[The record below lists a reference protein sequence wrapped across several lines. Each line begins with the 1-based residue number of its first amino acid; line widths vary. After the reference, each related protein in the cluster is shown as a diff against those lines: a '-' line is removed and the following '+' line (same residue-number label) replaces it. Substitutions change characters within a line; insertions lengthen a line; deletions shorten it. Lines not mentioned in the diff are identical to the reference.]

1 MGYTEL
7 LALVL
12 RKLLES
18 AASKAGNQAFGWV
31 LTFVGGDNTQ
41 QFDAIQS
48 QLGSLEADV
57 AAIQSA
63 VDDIEKQLE
72 HILAQMEWHAM
83 IVLVT
88 DDINDIESN
97 FETLQQLSLQDVDEK
112 EVLERWAVKH
122 AQTALDKI
130 NRIALPGNG
139 GVDPNMPGLL
149 MAYARANAEAAV
161 QDPNYKTNGVVNIG
175 PGSPLD
181 VYYSRIEQYFLYLLG
196 VQLEGLTL
204 LVNGFNAA
212 GETDLAEKKAAQIM
226 ENLRAQCQIFLASVE
241 AFAVYYAVDMTL
253 QQILSS
259 TAVTTTDPSVPVN
272 PMRRASLT
280 IDRFTSNKTFYAWMW
295 WGSGQNSA
303 LSDSSPSTV
312 GVTSFYTFGSNP
324 ISAQNGNL
332 PQLVDGARV
341 IAPDILASGDQNAYT
356 AFPVNGQ
363 FQWAMFRFA
372 WTNPPA
378 GTYRIQVGSQQLTT
392 LFVGNHPIVNLLI
405 EPGSGRTFVNP
416 AKTFTFGM
424 QGTDSPLPAV
434 YFGCTSAWFNDNPC
448 YGGTTSVGIYSLP
461 GDFSVEGWFY
471 VTDRH
476 NPVQTLLSNKCAYGG
491 GPQVDPGSTGFMLTY
506 DWNDHLAVTVDN
518 GQAYYQVMSG
528 QTGHVMDDKWHHIA
542 AVRKNWLLS
551 IYLDGQLLQVTTN
564 KSGDPST
571 MRLTDCWNITFGCKN
586 GNTDKSSWPSFK
598 PTEQYTGYMN
608 EVAVWG
614 KALTQAEINT
624 HMTQGFSAKSSGLLG
639 YWPFTYGTYDDV
651 AGSAKVQNPRYHLA
665 LRNLPV
671 CYPPVAGAAASEAQP
686 RIEAAE

>member
-226 ENLRAQCQIFLASVE
+226 ENLRAQC
-241 AFAVYYAVDMTL
+241 
-253 QQILSS
+253 
-259 TAVTTTDPSVPVN
+259 
-272 PMRRASLT
+272 
-280 IDRFTSNKTFYAWMW
+280 
-295 WGSGQNSA
+295 
-303 LSDSSPSTV
+303 
-312 GVTSFYTFGSNP
+312 
-324 ISAQNGNL
+324 
-332 PQLVDGARV
+332 
-341 IAPDILASGDQNAYT
+341 
-356 AFPVNGQ
+356 
-363 FQWAMFRFA
+363 
-372 WTNPPA
+372 
-378 GTYRIQVGSQQLTT
+378 
-392 LFVGNHPIVNLLI
+392 
-405 EPGSGRTFVNP
+405 
-416 AKTFTFGM
+416 
-424 QGTDSPLPAV
+424 
-434 YFGCTSAWFNDNPC
+434 
-448 YGGTTSVGIYSLP
+448 
-461 GDFSVEGWFY
+461 
-471 VTDRH
+471 
-476 NPVQTLLSNKCAYGG
+476 
-491 GPQVDPGSTGFMLTY
+491 
-506 DWNDHLAVTVDN
+506 
-518 GQAYYQVMSG
+518 
-528 QTGHVMDDKWHHIA
+528 
-542 AVRKNWLLS
+542 
-551 IYLDGQLLQVTTN
+551 
-564 KSGDPST
+564 
-571 MRLTDCWNITFGCKN
+571 
-586 GNTDKSSWPSFK
+586 
-598 PTEQYTGYMN
+598 
-608 EVAVWG
+608 
-614 KALTQAEINT
+614 
-624 HMTQGFSAKSSGLLG
+624 
-639 YWPFTYGTYDDV
+639 
-651 AGSAKVQNPRYHLA
+651 
-665 LRNLPV
+665 
-671 CYPPVAGAAASEAQP
+671 
-686 RIEAAE
+686 